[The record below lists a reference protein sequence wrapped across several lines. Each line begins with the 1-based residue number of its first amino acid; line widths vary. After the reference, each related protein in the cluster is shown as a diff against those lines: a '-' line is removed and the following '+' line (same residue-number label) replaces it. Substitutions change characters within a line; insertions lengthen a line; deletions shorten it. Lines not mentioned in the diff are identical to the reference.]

1 MNKTVLVTGSSKGI
15 GASII
20 KKFASNNYDVVITY
34 NNDLE
39 SALKVQEE
47 VNKLNVKSLVIK
59 CDISN
64 ELEVK
69 NMIDEIISKY
79 GHIDVLIN
87 NASIEESSSI
97 EEKNIDSFNRILS
110 VNLIGSFLV
119 TKEVSKYMLKEKYGS
134 IINISSNNSINAG
147 DINTLEYDVSKGG
160 INVLTKDFSKFLA
173 PYITVNAIAPGWI
186 KSEKVVDLN
195 KSLDNKLEIEES
207 KKILMG
213 RFGECEEV
221 ADLVYSIANNKYIT
235 GEIIK
240 IDGGYID

>member
-69 NMIDEIISKY
+69 NMIDEIINKY

-119 TKEVSKYMLKEKYGS
+119 TKEVSKYMLKEKDGS

-195 KSLDNKLEIEES
+195 NSLDNKLEIEES

>member
-69 NMIDEIISKY
+69 NMIDEIINKY

-119 TKEVSKYMLKEKYGS
+119 TKEVSKYMLKEKDGS

-173 PYITVNAIAPGWI
+173 PYITVNAVAPGWI

-195 KSLDNKLEIEES
+195 NSLDNKLEIEES

>member
-69 NMIDEIISKY
+69 NMIDEIINKY

-97 EEKNIDSFNRILS
+97 EDKNIDSFNRILS

-119 TKEVSKYMLKEKYGS
+119 TKEVSKYMLKEKDGS

-195 KSLDNKLEIEES
+195 NSLDNKLEIEES

>member
-69 NMIDEIISKY
+69 NMIDEIINKY

-173 PYITVNAIAPGWI
+173 PYITVNAVAPGWI

-195 KSLDNKLEIEES
+195 NSLDNKLEIEES

>member
-39 SALKVQEE
+39 RALKVQEE

-69 NMIDEIISKY
+69 NMIDEIINKY

-195 KSLDNKLEIEES
+195 NSLDNKLEIEES